1 MESAWPL
8 TSNPMRRIFI
18 TLLSCLSVS
27 LLSARDY
34 SEPVGYYRLQ
44 SNHSI
49 TTTLLGLEYSFE
61 GRVADRWTLIGR
73 AGLVP
78 TGFSLYS
85 SSYAGA
91 GFHGTMGLG
100 VSFEGRW
107 YSSIARRVSK
117 GRSTFNNSSD
127 FISMRLRAD
136 TSGGLNVSF
145 TPAYGFRRAI
155 GKHWVQEFT
164 LGPRV
169 GICNDEYYIL
179 PHVQYRIGF
188 VF

>member
-1 MESAWPL
+1 
-8 TSNPMRRIFI
+8 
-18 TLLSCLSVS
+18 
-27 LLSARDY
+27 
-34 SEPVGYYRLQ
+34 
-44 SNHSI
+44 
-49 TTTLLGLEYSFE
+49 
-61 GRVADRWTLIGR
+61 
-73 AGLVP
+73 
-78 TGFSLYS
+78 
-85 SSYAGA
+85 
-91 GFHGTMGLG
+91 
-100 VSFEGRW
+100 
-107 YSSIARRVSK
+107 
-117 GRSTFNNSSD
+117 
-127 FISMRLRAD
+127 MRLRAD